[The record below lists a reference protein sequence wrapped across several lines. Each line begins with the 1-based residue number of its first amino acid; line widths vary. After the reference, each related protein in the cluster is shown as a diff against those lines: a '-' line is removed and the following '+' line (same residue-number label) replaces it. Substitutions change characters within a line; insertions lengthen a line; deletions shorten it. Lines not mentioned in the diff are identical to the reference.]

1 MREFEKETIY
11 KLFELP
17 LIERAASTLFRS
29 PISRIALKRGAD
41 LDLRLITTS
50 TDIKQFDTVA
60 GVPAGTVFE
69 ARDTVEFS
77 LRGGGRGTA
86 NGVVYHKY
94 NTSMSTRA
102 TGESTTKAFYSIQ
115 SIEFDFK
122 RAVPAAYVI
131 EWVDNLPTHLI
142 WTDHTKRDRVTEFTH
157 TFGSGDAKIEMS
169 SSRKSYGGG
178 SSLHLKVDGYDF
190 YICNSPAKSNGTGK
204 QGKIVFKGTPSKEV
218 RDKIRNCV
226 SFVLGAPIVYYGV
239 TEYCAAWQATAMQ
252 SVSAVSIG
260 GAVFRLHDQP
270 PYPICSDTSGRIID
284 SRLANKAINAIYM
297 KYDDLK
303 FNELS
308 WSYWYAMCA
317 PLHLCAVY
325 FGGLIEKLQKL
336 LPVDKAISRL
346 LDKTAQ
352 KVVMDTIKAAI
363 SNLQIGDIEKNII
376 MNKISNFNQA
386 PQNIILQR
394 TFDFLKLP
402 MSELERGAWQHR
414 NSAAHGMIGN
424 SEEMILYCKVLML
437 VFHRMIA
444 SITDCSDRYI
454 DYYNLN
460 FPIRALTDAVPSRD

>member
-29 PISRIALKRGAD
+29 QISKIALKRGAD

-50 TDIKQFDTVA
+50 PDIKQFDTVA

-69 ARDTVEFS
+69 AEDTVEFS

-86 NGVVYHKY
+86 NGVVYHKH
-94 NTSMSTRA
+94 NTSMSMRA
-102 TGESTTKAFYSIQ
+102 MGKSTTKAFYSIQ

-142 WTDHTKRDRVTEFTH
+142 WTDHTRKDRVTEFAH
-157 TFGSGDAKIEMS
+157 TFGSGDAKIEIS
-169 SSRKSYGGG
+169 SSRKSYGGN
-178 SSLHLKVDGYDF
+178 SALHLKVDGYDF
-190 YICNSPAKSNGTGK
+190 YICRSPTKSNGTGK

-252 SVSAVSIG
+252 SVSAVSID

-270 PYPICSDTSGRIID
+270 PYPIGSDSSDRIID
-284 SRLANKAINAIYM
+284 SRLANKAINAIYLR
-297 KYDDLK
+297 YDELN

-317 PLHLCAVY
+317 PPHLAAVY
-325 FGGLIEKLQKL
+325 FGGLIEKLQKA
-336 LPVDKAISRL
+336 LPVDKTISRL
-346 LDKTAQ
+346 LGKSAL
-352 KVVMDTIKAAI
+352 KAVMDAVTAAI
-363 SNLQIGDIEKNII
+363 CELQIGDDEKAII
-376 MNKISNFNQA
+376 VNKISNMNQA
-386 PQNIILQR
+386 PQNIILKR
-394 TFDFLKLP
+394 TFGFLKLP
-402 MSELERGAWQHR
+402 MSELERDAWQHR
-414 NSAAHGMIGN
+414 NSAAHGTIGN
-424 SEEMILYCKVLML
+424 SKDMILNNKVLML

-444 SITDCSDRYI
+444 SITECSDRYI